1 VIRHL
6 GDAPTGATRVLVRS
20 GGRPLFS
27 ARVLQSPTPGMEV
40 LSHNGIW
47 RRPMPIQQTA
57 VADMIKACG
66 PAAQTKG
73 RRVWI
78 CDGANMMTAM
88 NYFRD
93 ITGEEFDLLKLPTV
107 PSGFKLKT
115 VSQTI
120 ADKDVKVTLRG
131 GSSSSIEAA
140 GNKHHGPPTLEIQN
154 AEALTLVPQFV
165 GFPAKTIV
173 EVKFSTRAEFARWA
187 EYGE

>member
-1 VIRHL
+1 
-6 GDAPTGATRVLVRS
+6 
-20 GGRPLFS
+20 
-27 ARVLQSPTPGMEV
+27 
-40 LSHNGIW
+40 
-47 RRPMPIQQTA
+47 

-93 ITGEEFDLLKLPTV
+93 ITGEEFNMLALPTV

-120 ADKDVKVTLRG
+120 LDKDVKVTLRG
-131 GSSSSIEAA
+131 GSSSTVQSA
-140 GNKHHGPPTLEIQN
+140 GNAHNGPPTLEIQN
-154 AEALTLVPQFV
+154 AEALTLVPQFA

-187 EYGE
+187 EYAE